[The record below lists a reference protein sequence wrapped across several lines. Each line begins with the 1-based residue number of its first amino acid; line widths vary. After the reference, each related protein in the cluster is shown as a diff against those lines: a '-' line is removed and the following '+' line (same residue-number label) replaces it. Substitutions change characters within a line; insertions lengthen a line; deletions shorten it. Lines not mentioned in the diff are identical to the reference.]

1 MMNRKTEYT
10 RESDLEHYERK
21 YFKDLKDDYYKLEV
35 SDSTF
40 RCPFCLNKDYYSL
53 TDLSRHASRIASDV
67 HGETVKEI
75 GKHSALVR
83 YLKSLNVNVAKDKS
97 PILNVPEDKFVCPW
111 TVVLANIVTKFDPN
125 SRKYVG
131 KSGKEIQE
139 ELFAKGFKRLTV
151 TTLWNSSG
159 QTKFAIVE
167 FGKEWDAFA
176 DACLLERMFESEHC
190 GKRDY
195 YRSRERGD
203 KLFGWMARADD
214 YNSSNIVGKYLQDKV
229 DLKTVFEKKAEDDR
243 KALKLAAS
251 KSRRTR
257 NWNWKKQQTK
267 ISNMRNAERN
277 YLENLSKD
285 REKTVMEVE
294 ARRNKLMA
302 SEKNLRKR
310 KADND
315 NERNNLYLEK
325 KNIEM
330 AIAEQQKADNEMM
343 RLAEKHKKQK
353 EKLHKKM
360 HDLVKGLDAKH
371 ALQLETERLR
381 GAFNVMNHL
390 KETDQEEKK
399 KLEAIKVELRE
410 KEKQLEDLL
419 RTLVIEEPKTNDEL
433 QDARKKLINWIGY
446 PGDTSQVII
455 SVKRMGELDLKP
467 FIEASKRKF
476 PAEENWKA
484 AQWCS
489 QCEDYLRDLSWKP
502 FKIVTDEKG
511 NSKEILDENDEKLK
525 SLRDELGDEV
535 HDAVAT
541 ALKELNEYNPS
552 GRYPVPELWNF
563 REGRKASLKE
573 GVAHLMSQWKLSKAD

>member
-10 RESDLEHYERK
+10 RESELDNYECR
-21 YFKDLKDDYYKLEV
+21 YFNNLKDGYYKLEV

-40 RCPFCLNKDYYSL
+40 RCPFCLNNDYYSL
-53 TDLSRHASRIASDV
+53 TDLSRHASRIAADV
-67 HGETVKEI
+67 HGQTLKEI

-83 YLKSLNVNVAKDKS
+83 YLKSLNVNAAKDKS
-97 PILNVPEDKFVCPW
+97 PMVNVPEDKFVFPW

-125 SRKYVG
+125 SR
-131 KSGKEIQE
+131 
-139 ELFAKGFKRLTV
+139 
-151 TTLWNSSG
+151 NG

-176 DACLLERMFESEHC
+176 DALSLERIFESEHC

-203 KLFGWMARADD
+203 KLFGWMARDDD
-214 YNSSNIVGKYLQDKV
+214 YNSSNIVGQNLRVKA

-243 KALKLAAS
+243 KALKLAYSLATTS
-251 KSRRTR
+251 KQKNKELELEETTNKYDDEANVILNRVM
-257 NWNWKKQQTK
+257 NQKDEMHDHFNKE
-267 ISNMRNAERN
+267 ISNMSNAERN
-277 YLENLSKD
+277 YLENMSKD
-285 REKTVMEVE
+285 REKTIMEVE

-302 SEKNLRKR
+302 REKNLLKR
-310 KADND
+310 KATDND

-325 KNIEM
+325 KNIGM

-343 RLAEKHKKQK
+343 QTERETSQ
-353 EKLHKKM
+353 KM

-381 GAFNVMNHL
+381 GAFKVMNHI

-419 RTLVIEEPKTNDEL
+419 QTLVIEEPKTNDEL
-433 QDARKKLINWIGY
+433 QDARKKLINCIGY
-446 PGDTSQVII
+446 PGDTSEVII

-467 FIEASKRKF
+467 FMEASKRKF
-476 PAEENWKA
+476 PAM
-484 AQWCS
+484 
-489 QCEDYLRDLSWKP
+489 RD
-502 FKIVTDEKG
+502 G
-511 NSKEILDENDEKLK
+511 
-525 SLRDELGDEV
+525 SLLV
-535 HDAVAT
+535 
-541 ALKELNEYNPS
+541 
-552 GRYPVPELWNF
+552 
-563 REGRKASLKE
+563 
-573 GVAHLMSQWKLSKAD
+573 